1 MAKRLLNSAEVLQ
14 ILKDENLRIEV
25 SRFVDSIA
33 YLWKDEPLDGDDTAE
48 IAQMVLTELNERN
61 GNK

>member
-33 YLWKDEPLDGDDTAE
+33 YLWKDEPLDGDDTAK
-48 IAQMVLTELNERN
+48 IAQMVLTELDKRN
-61 GNK
+61 VNK

>member
-33 YLWKDEPLDGDDTAE
+33 YLWKDEPLDGDDTAK
-48 IAQMVLTELNERN
+48 IAQMVLTELDKRN

>member
-14 ILKDENLRIEV
+14 ILKDENLRIKV
-25 SRFVDSIA
+25 SQFVDSIA
-33 YLWKDEPLDGDDTAE
+33 YLWKDEPLDGDDTAK

>member
-33 YLWKDEPLDGDDTAE
+33 YLWKDEPLDGDDTAK

>member
-1 MAKRLLNSAEVLQ
+1 MVKRLLNSAEVLQ

-33 YLWKDEPLDGDDTAE
+33 YLWKDEPLDGDETAN
-48 IAQMVLTELNERN
+48 IARMVLTELDERN
-61 GNK
+61 GNN